1 VITLK
6 RSTSPSAAGL
16 DLHTHSR
23 HSDGVLAPAELARR
37 LVRAGVRWA
46 ALTDHDTLAGVDEF
60 RREGALHG
68 LRALSGVEVSCACA
82 PLKPLREAERSARQA
97 EREARF
103 QDPRRI
109 PSVPASDTRSP
120 DDPVEV
126 HVLVYGIAPG
136 EPAFEEFLA
145 AVRAMRR
152 ERVAGMAARLAELG
166 RGVDLTPLAER
177 LDTGSVGRPHLAR
190 QLVAA
195 GHVASVDEA
204 FRSWLAEGRPAW
216 LPKRLPEVGEALALA
231 HSLGGVCVAAHPGK
245 ALPEAAP
252 RIFLDL
258 GLDGLEARHPSHRA
272 ARVEELRQLCRRNG
286 LSASAGSDFHDPALG
301 RYARP
306 VWRREDVGG
315 RLQVLLDRLS

>member
-1 VITLK
+1 MISLK
-6 RSTSPSAAGL
+6 RHSTATAGL

-68 LRALSGVEVSCACA
+68 LRVLPGVEVSCACA
-82 PLKPLREAERSARQA
+82 PLVPLREAERAARP
-97 EREARF
+97 
-103 QDPRRI
+103 PRRAETAAA
-109 PSVPASDTRSP
+109 PPDTRSP

-126 HVLVYGIAPG
+126 HVLVYGIPPG
-136 EPAFEEFLA
+136 EPAFEDFLA
-145 AVRAMRR
+145 GVRAMRR

-166 RGVDLTPLAER
+166 LPLDLAPLAER

-190 QLVAA
+190 LLLAA
-195 GHVASVDEA
+195 GHVGSVDEA

-216 LPKRLPEVGEALALA
+216 LPRRLPEVAATLALA
-231 HSLGGVCVAAHPGK
+231 RPLGGVCIVAHPGK
-245 ALPEAAP
+245 ALPQEAA
-252 RIFLDL
+252 RVFLDL

-272 ARVEELRQLCRRNG
+272 ALVEELRQLCRRNG

-301 RYARP
+301 RYTRP
-306 VWRREDVGG
+306 AWRREEVGG

>member
-1 VITLK
+1 MISLK
-6 RSTSPSAAGL
+6 RHAASAASGL

-60 RREGALHG
+60 RREGVLHG
-68 LRALSGVEVSCACA
+68 LRVLPGVEVSCACA
-82 PLKPLREAERSARQA
+82 SLQPLREAERAARP
-97 EREARF
+97 
-103 QDPRRI
+103 PRRGE
-109 PSVPASDTRSP
+109 PSADAPPDTRSP

-126 HVLVYGIAPG
+126 HVLVYGIPPG
-136 EPAFEEFLA
+136 EPAFEDFLA
-145 AVRAMRR
+145 EVRAMRR

-166 RGVDLTPLAER
+166 LRLDLAPLAER

-190 QLVAA
+190 LLLAA
-195 GHVASVDEA
+195 GHVGSVDEA

-216 LPKRLPEVGEALALA
+216 LPKRLPEVAATVALAR
-231 HSLGGVCVAAHPGK
+231 SMGGVCVAAHPGK
-245 ALPEAAP
+245 ALPQEAP
-252 RIFLDL
+252 RVFLDL

-272 ARVEELRQLCRRNG
+272 ALVEELRQLCRRNG

-306 VWRREDVGG
+306 AWRREEVGG
-315 RLQVLLDRLS
+315 RLQVLLDRLA